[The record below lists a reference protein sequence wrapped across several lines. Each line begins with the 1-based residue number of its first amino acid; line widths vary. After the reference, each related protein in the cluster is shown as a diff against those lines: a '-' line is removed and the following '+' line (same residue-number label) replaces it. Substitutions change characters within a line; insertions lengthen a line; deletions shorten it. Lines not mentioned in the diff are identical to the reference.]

1 MKKASDGK
9 WKGTLLTEAPA
20 NEAAPTAAELNA
32 GEEISCRIL
41 DSDKAWTN
49 TDSETFDEKPPCV
62 KGQALALGAS
72 NYDLG
77 FTFLR
82 EYLEAGGPDI
92 AGMDAGYQAVK
103 TKGSEVWIYARETDK
118 DSLEPWEAGDEIYLG
133 GKVQSDAPAR
143 VNNEGNIKRRV
154 KFLPQSMHEN
164 IAVGAGS

>member
-20 NEAAPTAAELNA
+20 NEASPTAAELNA
-32 GEEISCRIL
+32 GIEISCHIL
-41 DSDKAWTN
+41 DSDKSWTN
-49 TDSETFDEKPPCV
+49 TDSATFDEKPPCV
-62 KGQALALGAS
+62 KGQVQALGAS

-82 EYLEAGGPDI
+82 EYLEAGGPDV
-92 AGMDAGYQAVK
+92 AGEDAGYQAVK
-103 TKGSEVWIYARETDK
+103 TKQSEVWIYARETDK
-118 DSLEPWEAGDEIYLG
+118 DSPELWEAGDEVYLG
-133 GKVQSDAPAR
+133 GKVHSDVPAR

-164 IAVGAGS
+164 ITVA